1 MQCHM
6 TANCLYLRSVL
17 WWCALSCTSTKQNK
31 VFTLCLCVCACVC
44 VSLSLSP
51 CKPRRVLSSTDL
63 HHTYSF
69 VRMPHACCALSNNNR
84 GGVPRSRLHFIDL
97 SHIRSMKCIR
107 AREREREREAHT
119 STLCH
124 VKVSVIWVPD
134 SLLHQSRDTEVGRL
148 FRVVVGCE
156 TMAHARPPNSNQQQA
171 IDRIVAYKTRLASIV
186 QH

>member
-1 MQCHM
+1 MCAQ
-6 TANCLYLRSVL
+6 LYVHQAKQSVH
-17 WWCALSCTSTKQNK
+17 S
-31 VFTLCLCVCACVC
+31 VFVCVC
-44 VSLSLSP
+44 VSLTLSLQTSP
-51 CKPRRVLSSTDL
+51 SPLLHRSPPHILFCSNAACVLRTQQQQQRWSAALATPL
-63 HHTYSF
+63 HRFVPYSLNE
-69 VRMPHACCALSNNNR
+69 VHKSE
-84 GGVPRSRLHFIDL
+84 
-97 SHIRSMKCIR
+97 
-107 AREREREREAHT
+107 REREREREAHT